1 MAQRIETIT
10 QHIFAF
16 DEGEIARIL
25 NALGAHG
32 DAELYADILDAL
44 HDEDVMCD
52 CEDKE

>member
-16 DEGEIARIL
+16 DEWEIKRIL
-25 NALGAHG
+25 NALDEYG
-32 DAELYADILDAL
+32 DEELHADILYAL